1 MFSCMADR
9 RSRPSWDVGTT
20 KGADSVL
27 MAETN
32 WSAACGSGCE
42 EAEGDDGDP
51 IGAPVGVGAGGNDT
65 LIWPHRDGLIWPR
78 LRHAGLVVT
87 V

>member
-1 MFSCMADR
+1 MLSCMADR
-9 RSRPSWDVGTT
+9 RSRPRCDVGTT

-42 EAEGDDGDP
+42 EAEGYDGDP
-51 IGAPVGVGAGGNDT
+51 IVAAVGVGAGVDDD
-65 LIWPHRDGLIWPR
+65 RVEQVR
-78 LRHAGLVVT
+78 SEALRQPVQVNR
-87 V
+87 VP